1 MGGILPVPDEQTIE
15 RTWFLLDND
24 GYFNDESS
32 GLGAT
37 VLKHHLGQVEAALRT
52 RGYCGPALETG
63 AKHYPGRGGVYWV
76 YDPDRRADEEA
87 LARTDE
93 WIKQRLHSEW
103 PSKR

>member
-37 VLKHHLGQVEAALRT
+37 LLEHHLEQVEAALRT
-52 RGYCGPALETG
+52 RGYRGPALETG
-63 AKHYPGRGGVYWV
+63 AKHYQGRGGVYWI
-76 YDPDRRADEEA
+76 YDPDRVADKEA

-93 WIKQRLHSEW
+93 WIKRRLNSG
-103 PSKR
+103 

>member
-52 RGYCGPALETG
+52 RGYCGPALATIASPEVVEFRVG
-63 AKHYPGRGGVYWV
+63 AEVVIGVRG
-76 YDPDRRADEEA
+76 
-87 LARTDE
+87 
-93 WIKQRLHSEW
+93 
-103 PSKR
+103 